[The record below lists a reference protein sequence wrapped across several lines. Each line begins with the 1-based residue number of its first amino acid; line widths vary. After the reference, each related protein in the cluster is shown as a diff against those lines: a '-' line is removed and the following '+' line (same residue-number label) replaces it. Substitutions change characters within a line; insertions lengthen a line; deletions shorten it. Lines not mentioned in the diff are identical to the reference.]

1 MEQIKKFLH
10 GKGFALVLAACLLA
24 AAAAGVWA
32 VRTVRDELKQNLTD
46 LTNPSSTARQTIP
59 EPEPDPDVGLEEEEL
74 WLDLPDTA
82 EQAANSV
89 AGVPQPVPGSSS
101 ASSGAASGS
110 GSVHEPSALRT
121 DSAPAASSAAPAS
134 TQPFSGRVL
143 NAYSGDEL
151 VYSKTLGDWRTHNG
165 VDYAC
170 AEGSEVSAPCSGK
183 VTETG
188 TDGRWSSVVTLE
200 DASGRLW
207 RVGAHPS
214 GSAAERPVPR
224 PGKNLLNA
232 KCPAAY
238 FRSGAFCIRFRTFL
252 WFLRG
257 VLFVLCH
264 PHQTCH
270 QKSQIGT
277 QHKAHKAYPH
287 DHPDTP
293 FYHFPHFTI
302 FSLSLRGVLCR
313 GPGILCQLYPSPAYF
328 CQEPPFFSPAC
339 ASPAGLLYFIW

>member
-32 VRTVRDELKQNLTD
+32 VRTVRDELRQNLTD

-170 AEGSEVSAPCSGK
+170 AEGSAVSAPCSGK
-183 VTETG
+183 VTAVKPGDTVTAGQKLG
-188 TDGRWSSVVTLE
+188 TVGTISCECAEEAHIHLE
-200 DASGRLW
+200 VLQNGQYLD
-207 RVGAHPS
+207 P
-214 GSAAERPVPR
+214 
-224 PGKNLLNA
+224 A
-232 KCPAAY
+232 KI
-238 FRSGAFCIRFRTFL
+238 S
-252 WFLRG
+252 
-257 VLFVLCH
+257 
-264 PHQTCH
+264 
-270 QKSQIGT
+270 
-277 QHKAHKAYPH
+277 
-287 DHPDTP
+287 
-293 FYHFPHFTI
+293 
-302 FSLSLRGVLCR
+302 
-313 GPGILCQLYPSPAYF
+313 
-328 CQEPPFFSPAC
+328 
-339 ASPAGLLYFIW
+339 